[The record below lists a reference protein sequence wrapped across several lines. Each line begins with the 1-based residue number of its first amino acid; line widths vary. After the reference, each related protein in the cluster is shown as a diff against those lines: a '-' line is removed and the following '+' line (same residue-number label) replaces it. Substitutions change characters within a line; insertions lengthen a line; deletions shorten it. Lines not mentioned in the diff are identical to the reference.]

1 MNLIERQLTYI
12 RAIRHFGE
20 RHQMLKLV
28 EELNELGAAIMKYV
42 LETHG
47 RLNVLEEVADVEI
60 LLKQMRLILK
70 ADSTIDG
77 FIDSKLE
84 RLARQLDAWE
94 RSSNTLERSKDPE

>member
-1 MNLIERQLTYI
+1 MNIIDRDLTYT

-28 EELNELGAAIMKYV
+28 EELNELGSAILKYT
-42 LETHG
+42 LEGHG
-47 RLNVLEEVADVEI
+47 KLNVFEEVADVEI
-60 LLKQMRLILK
+60 LLKQIRLILK
-70 ADSTIDG
+70 ADPTIDG

-84 RLARQLDAWE
+84 RLSRQLDAWE